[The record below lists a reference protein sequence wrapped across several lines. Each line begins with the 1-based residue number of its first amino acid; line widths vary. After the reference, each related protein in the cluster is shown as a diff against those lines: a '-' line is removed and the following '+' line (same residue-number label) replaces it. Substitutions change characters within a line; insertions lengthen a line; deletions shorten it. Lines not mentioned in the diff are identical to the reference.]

1 MTGWRAGWLAAHG
14 WRADRQTAA
23 MASGVIN
30 ATPFNAGIGVTGAVE
45 GAICNYRPAT
55 EAELSRCAAIEAVL
69 ETHDVP
75 LAAASLQFPLGHPA
89 VASVICG
96 FGSESEI
103 RQWAPFQC
111 CLTHASAVSHTRMRA
126 RARTRTLSRAQG
138 AGGAGAWDHPTS

>member
-1 MTGWRAGWLAAHG
+1 VT
-14 WRADRQTAA
+14 
-23 MASGVIN
+23 SGVIN

-55 EAELSRCAAIEAVL
+55 EAELSRCAAMEAVL

-75 LAAASLQFPLGHPA
+75 LAAASLQFPLGHPT

-111 CLTHASAVSHTRMRA
+111 CLTHAPAVSHTHTHARA
-126 RARTRTLSRAQG
+126 RAHTHTLSFARREGGGGGLALGTVRRADG
-138 AGGAGAWDHPTS
+138 VSRA